1 MRKRPTN
8 AVGQLVLQIV
18 FPEGKTSDGTG
29 ETKGNAPEAS
39 SGPSTA
45 RSKPERKGKWYSL
58 IDKVYALP
66 NLRAA
71 WEKVRANK
79 GAAGVDGITMKA
91 FEQGADERLQQLAD
105 DLRQKTYRP
114 QPVRRVYI
122 PKSGGGKR
130 PLGIPTVR
138 DRIVQQALRQIL
150 EPIFEGKFRKC
161 SHGFR
166 PKRGCATALD
176 VVDRAVR
183 YGYQWVVDAD
193 IQAFFDTVDHERL
206 LAAVNK
212 EIADGSVVN
221 LIAGILRAG
230 VKEPE
235 ASETEPTELGAPP
248 RRAAVAAAGKHLP
261 ARVRRR
267 DSASRIWT
275 GTLCG
280 RLCDFRTQRERS
292 NSSTDT
298 GPRDTRRAN
307 GAAAAPGED
316 ARRIGR
322 RGL

>member
-235 ASETEPTELGAPP
+235 ASETEPTELGTPKAGRC
-248 RRAAVAAAGKHLP
+248 RRCWQT
-261 ARVRRR
+261 
-267 DSASRIWT
+267 ST
-275 GTLCG
+275 CT
-280 RLCDFRTQRERS
+280 RS
-292 NSSTDT
+292 TK
-298 GPRDTRRAN
+298 R
-307 GAAAAPGED
+307 
-316 ARRIGR
+316 
-322 RGL
+322 